1 MILLNKSKYQSVSL
15 SLLHTY
21 LCGLR
26 EFGFSKYL
34 KENNQK
40 DLLVFLKL
48 SDKLENL
55 PELNITNLELLEIK
69 NYILTLNIK
78 EYKEVIQQTLTDI
91 LELLNKIDD

>member
-1 MILLNKSKYQSVSL
+1 MNKSKYQSISL
-15 SLLHTY
+15 SLLLTY
-21 LCGLR
+21 FCGLR
-26 EFGFSKYL
+26 EFGFPKYL

-40 DLLVFLKL
+40 DLLVFFKL
-48 SDKLENL
+48 ADKLENL

-78 EYKEVIQQTLTDI
+78 EYKEVTKQTLMDI